1 MSVLFSVCVL
11 AEDSEGVRGV
21 TAEPK
26 VGRGAEGPP
35 AAFSFFL
42 SPGSPPSLWIMKLT
56 DHICFLG
63 IESNL

>member
-42 SPGSPPSLWIMKLT
+42 SPGLPPSP
-56 DHICFLG
+56 
-63 IESNL
+63 